1 MVDCVTCP
9 MEMQQVELIQEIIDT
24 LLLKTEKGTTRL
36 LVCLYSFS
44 KKTVNDPVYRT
55 RKGITYLVVAIDD
68 FDKSHNSLQL
78 SIDRYVF
85 IEGTKCT
92 IWHDGTFNGWK
103 KGAVKRDKVIQFMKQ
118 RAPELVN
125 EDNQI
130 ILGILDYSREF
141 KWKYRDVKLFVANLI
156 KYAIL
161 RDDFR
166 KGYLE

>member
-1 MVDCVTCP
+1 M
-9 MEMQQVELIQEIIDT
+9 
-24 LLLKTEKGTTRL
+24 
-36 LVCLYSFS
+36 
-44 KKTVNDPVYRT
+44 
-55 RKGITYLVVAIDD
+55 
-68 FDKSHNSLQL
+68 HNMA
-78 SIDRYVF
+78 RWY
-85 IEGTKCT
+85 
-92 IWHDGTFNGWK
+92 FNGWK